1 MDEIHSENPGEKK
14 GKVMQTE
21 TVKVSLNLL
30 AAPIICGHANSI
42 TIDNLGMVRATTK
55 LSLS

>member
-1 MDEIHSENPGEKK
+1 
-14 GKVMQTE
+14 MQTE

-42 TIDNLGMVRATTK
+42 TIDNLGMVRANKK
-55 LSLS
+55 LSKC